1 MALAVKGSRLITVD
15 GTVYRWRLRRKP
27 TYSQVYFDTPLTF
40 AVELADSSG
49 SVLAVAMPDVSNPG
63 SQFARSSLIVRPALV
78 AAVIQTALD
87 RGWQPAS
94 PGAPFL
100 LNVASGGESISTC
113 APARRVAVL
122 ERWPGQAV
130 AAFASRRRRCRMGSV

>member
-49 SVLAVAMPDVSNPG
+49 SVLAVAIPDVSNPG
-63 SQFARSSLIVRPALV
+63 SQLARSSLIVRPALV

-94 PGAPFL
+94 PGTPFL
-100 LNVASGGESISTC
+100 LNVASGDL
-113 APARRVAVL
+113 PAEVKT
-122 ERWPGQAV
+122 EMIPGDPWL
-130 AAFASRRRRCRMGSV
+130 RL